1 EWSGKKVGGMKTS
14 VCRALAALAAASS
27 LVLGGTV
34 AAVAAPGAPSIAASP
49 AVRVAVPAAA
59 VSKVTLGTIASPVV
73 RVGGSATVAPKVTTS
88 GSVDLRSKAITV
100 LQGKKTLV
108 RAKGSAKL
116 KAGTYTVSSVVKY
129 RTFSGTGASK
139 KYSAVKTASKKQKLV
154 VRSAVSIKAIAGKTA
169 PYRGKAT
176 IKPSVSRSSGVQLS
190 SSRLTVK
197 QGKKTVATNKSSVAL
212 KAGTYRVT
220 TTAKYRI
227 PVYKTTTVT
236 TKGKQL
242 VAGPTKKA
250 KMNCKVVEL
259 GPSGTYDE
267 FMLQPLR
274 LLCTGSFGGSYET
287 YAVSFLDNEASR
299 EAGISGVVLWDD
311 NDESTTRIK
320 PVVGA
325 IASPYLYAERNLY
338 KPVTTTKKV
347 TKKSW
352 SPTYTATKTQTVRI
366 KAGKK
371 PNHVYGTG
379 SYNCPAGYPIK
390 GNASSMIYHVPGGAF
405 YSRTNPEECFSST
418 AAARSHGYRA
428 SKR

>member
-1 EWSGKKVGGMKTS
+1 MAVM
-14 VCRALAALAAASS
+14 AAASS
-27 LVLGGTV
+27 LVLGSAL
-34 AAVAAPGAPSIAASP
+34 AAVAAPGAPSIATTSN
-49 AVRVAVPAAA
+49 VRAAVPAATI
-59 VSKVTLGTIASPVV
+59 SKVALGTIASPIV

-88 GSVDLRSKAITV
+88 GSVDLRSKTITV
-100 LQGKKTLV
+100 FQGKKTLV

-129 RTFSGTGASK
+129 RTISSAGASK
-139 KYSAVKTASKKQKLV
+139 KYSAVKTVSKKQKLV
-154 VRSAVSIKAIAGKTA
+154 VRSAVYIKAISGKTA

-176 IKPSVSRSSGVQLS
+176 IKPNVSRASGVQLS

-197 QGKKTVATNKSSVAL
+197 QGAKKIATNRTSVAL
-212 KAGTYRVT
+212 KAGTYRAT

-227 PVYKTTTVT
+227 PVYKTTTVKSSVAKPVSVPS
-236 TKGKQL
+236 KGL
-242 VAGPTKKA
+242 
-250 KMNCKVVEL
+250 KMTCKVAKVGAQEDYYYFPTREL
-259 GPSGTYDE
+259 A
-267 FMLQPLR
+267 LK
-274 LLCTGSFGGSYET
+274 CTGAFSGSYTT
-287 YAVSFLDNEASR
+287 YADYAVDSAEARDLGIVGQLNWWDNEDSPVA
-299 EAGISGVVLWDD
+299 V
-311 NDESTTRIK
+311 K

-325 IASPYLYAERNLY
+325 TATPYLYPDRPLRQT
-338 KPVTTTKKV
+338 VTTSKRV

-352 SPTYTATKTQTVRI
+352 SPTYTATKTQTVKI

-390 GNASSMIYHVPGGAF
+390 GNASSMIYHAPRGAF
-405 YSRTNPEECFSST
+405 YTRTNPEECFSST